1 MSEIQLNLARKW
13 RAQNFDQIIGQE
25 LSVKMLK
32 NSLYRG
38 HLFPVYLFW
47 GLRGTGKTSMARVFA
62 AAINCEN
69 LSKFKQEPKNI
80 IMPCMQCAS
89 CLAMLAGK
97 HPDFI
102 EIDAASHTGVD
113 NVRQIIDSAALLPL
127 MGSKKIYL
135 IDEAHMLSKAAFNAL
150 LKILE
155 EPPISALFILATTDQ
170 QKIIETVRSR
180 CFQVCFKQVDNVVL
194 IDHLKAICAKESIYA
209 DQEALSLIAHESE
222 GSVRDAI
229 NMLERIRFAQG
240 RVTRDA
246 VLTLLGHIDDTS
258 LLSLLEILCRH
269 DSAQLV
275 QFLHDISLERFD
287 ADYMWKRLIELLR
300 MMVFAR
306 YGLNVAMQKEA
317 ALVLSRIAKK
327 YSIAQ
332 LTAILQLFYAHE
344 RLFAKTTG
352 KHLLFEMLLL
362 RICQRGSSNSEP
374 TMNPMSQQSAV
385 ESCIPD
391 ENSECEDEELEEDND
406 VDDSDY
412 EDESRP
418 ADLSA
423 KNDTHVL
430 WLSFVQQVERIDDQL
445 LMSIFKN
452 GQCRSFESST
462 GIVQV
467 AFAKQF
473 VFFQEWLS
481 GSEQQWKPLLDKVY
495 GMPVT
500 LQPIFTDEIAPVV
513 MQVAA
518 RPTCQPAQEYPVKQA
533 APAAQTQ
540 RQQPNTYQYAKQKT
554 WHASPVIPKRPAID
568 ISDSAVWPKASMI
581 VRHFPGTVR
590 HF

>member
-1 MSEIQLNLARKW
+1 MNEIQLNLARKW

-47 GLRGTGKTSMARVFA
+47 GQRGTGKTSMARVFA

-69 LSKFKQEPKNI
+69 LSKFQKEPKSVA
-80 IMPCMQCAS
+80 MPCLQCAS
-89 CLAMLAGK
+89 CIAMLAGK

-127 MGSKKIYL
+127 LGTKKIYL

-155 EPPISALFILATTDQ
+155 EPPVSALFMLATTDQ

-194 IDHLKAICAKESIYA
+194 IDHLNAICSKESIYA
-209 DQEALSLIAHESE
+209 DQEALALIAHESE

-229 NMLERIRFAQG
+229 NMLEQIRFAQG

-246 VLTLLGHIDDTS
+246 VLALLGHIDDNS
-258 LLSLLEILCRH
+258 LISLLEILCRH

-275 QFLHDISLERFD
+275 QFLHELSLERFD

-300 MMVFAR
+300 MMIFAH
-306 YGLNVAMQKEA
+306 YGLTISMAHETGLTLK
-317 ALVLSRIAKK
+317 RIAKK
-327 YSIAQ
+327 YSLVQ
-332 LTAILQLFYAHE
+332 LTAILQLFYVHE

-352 KHLLFEMLLL
+352 KYLLFEMLLL
-362 RICQRGSSNSEP
+362 RICQKGGSNNEP
-374 TMNPMSQQSAV
+374 TMNPISQQSAA

-391 ENSECEDEELEEDND
+391 EDPE
-406 VDDSDY
+406 Y
-412 EDESRP
+412 EDEDSEDDEDGDDGDYEEDTRSVVP
-418 ADLSA
+418 QTI
-423 KNDTHVL
+423 KNDTASL
-430 WLSFVQQVERIDDQL
+430 WLSFVQQVEKIDDPL
-445 LMSIFKN
+445 LISIFQN
-452 GQCRSFESST
+452 GQCRSFEPTT
-462 GIVQV
+462 GKIEI

-473 VFFQEWLS
+473 IFFQEWLT
-481 GSEQQWKPLLDKVY
+481 GSESQWKPLLDKIY
-495 GMPVT
+495 GISVV
-500 LQPIFTDEIAPVV
+500 LHIVFTEEIAPVV
-513 MQVAA
+513 AQVAP
-518 RPTCQPAQEYPVKQA
+518 RPVVQQVQEHSTKQAVAPVTRAANVHQYVKQKSWQTT
-533 APAAQTQ
+533 PAIA
-540 RQQPNTYQYAKQKT
+540 
-554 WHASPVIPKRPAID
+554 KRPAVD
-568 ISDSAVWPKASMI
+568 ISDSALWPKATMI
-581 VRHFPGTVR
+581 VRHFPGIVR
-590 HF
+590 QF